1 MSDRFA
7 NRAALRDKLEWEGGI
22 MEALDYGVKSTDMPL
37 GDEELNEA
45 WGKLA
50 AAFQALRP
58 LAAAVEKLLDQPGDD
73 EEPF

>member
-1 MSDRFA
+1 MSERFES
-7 NRAALRDKLEWEGGI
+7 RAALRDKLEWEGGI
-22 MEALDYGVKSTDMPL
+22 IEALDYGIRSTDMPL

-58 LAAAVEKLLDQPGDD
+58 LAAAVEKLLDAAGDG
-73 EEPF
+73 ES